1 MNRKLYPKLI
11 IGFLAYNLAVLVPIY
26 LFAPAANAI
35 RSIPAILFLFLLAAA
50 VVLILVLLSGLALRR
65 GTSERPAVVDVK
77 RPLLHSQKPEGTLL
91 LYWFHFR
98 HGVHWRTAEPRDRY
112 LQLIG
117 EETGT

>member
-1 MNRKLYPKLI
+1 MIVNDGISGPQQTWLVAI
-11 IGFLAYNLAVLVPIY
+11 CNL
-26 LFAPAANAI
+26 
-35 RSIPAILFLFLLAAA
+35 A